1 MKKSTKAMLMLAMML
16 ALVLAGCG
24 SKEVTMKEFASS
36 DGTVTI
42 SMDEKW
48 QLEDMGVGS
57 EGWVAAFTEDGSEG
71 ILVMQMSKELYGANI
86 PDMDTWKS
94 VIESSYPMSDLK
106 EETNPSIPG
115 MNIAGTYSCTVTA
128 DGVTGAG
135 RVVYGETDYAYY
147 SILYASPK
155 LNDAKVTYFNNVCAS
170 FKETVQ

>member
-1 MKKSTKAMLMLAMML
+1 MKKSTKAMLMLVMML

-86 PDMDTWKS
+86 PDM
-94 VIESSYPMSDLK
+94 EH
-106 EETNPSIPG
+106 
-115 MNIAGTYSCTVTA
+115 
-128 DGVTGAG
+128 G
-135 RVVYGETDYAYY
+135 RA
-147 SILYASPK
+147 
-155 LNDAKVTYFNNVCAS
+155 
-170 FKETVQ
+170 